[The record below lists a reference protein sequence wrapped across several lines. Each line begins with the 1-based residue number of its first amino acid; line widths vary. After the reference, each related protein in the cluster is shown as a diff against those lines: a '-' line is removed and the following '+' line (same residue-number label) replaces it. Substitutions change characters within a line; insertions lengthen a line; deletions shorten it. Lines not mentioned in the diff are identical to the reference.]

1 MSDAAPQNRLVAA
14 WLRLPGNLRGV
25 VWITTGSLAFAL
37 NDTVIKLLG
46 TMYDPFQLAFARYV
60 VGLVLLAPIFISM
73 GVSGLKTQRFGI
85 HMTRLFIASIAQV
98 GVVYSVIHLYL
109 ADATAIAF
117 SRPLFTTV
125 AAVFLLSEAVS
136 RQRWAATAIGFVG
149 VLIMVRPGHDG
160 FDPVTVIAV
169 VSALTFAVANV
180 LIRVMSSTEPPN
192 RILFYYHAGGAL
204 VFLGPALLVWRQP
217 EGIEWLLLALIG
229 VLTTLGMIGFVRG
242 FTAGEANA
250 VGPMEY
256 IRLIY
261 AVTLGYFIFAEVP
274 SLWTWAGAAIIIG
287 CTFYIAR
294 QETRTQ
300 GPGKPQAIP

>member
-1 MSDAAPQNRLVAA
+1 MSDPAPLNRLVAA

-37 NDTVIKLLG
+37 NDVVIKLLG
-46 TMYDPFQLAFARYV
+46 TKYDPFQLAFARYV
-60 VGLVLLAPIFISM
+60 VGLVLLTPLFISM
-73 GVSGLKTQRFGI
+73 GVSGLKTQRIGI
-85 HMTRLFIASIAQV
+85 HLIRLIIASIAQV

-136 RQRWAATAIGFVG
+136 RQRWMATAIGFAG
-149 VLIMVRPGHDG
+149 VMIMVRPGHSG
-160 FDPVTVIAV
+160 FDPVAVIAV
-169 VSALTFAVANV
+169 FSALAFAVANV
-180 LIRVMSSTEPPN
+180 LIRFLSSTEPPN

-217 EGIEWLLLALIG
+217 VGIEWLLLTLIG
-229 VLTTLGMIGFVRG
+229 GLTTLGMIGFVRG
-242 FTAGEANA
+242 FAAGEANA

-261 AVTLGYFIFAEVP
+261 AVALGYFIFAEVP
-274 SLWTWAGAAIIIG
+274 SLWTWAGAAVIVG

-294 QETRTQ
+294 DEARIN
-300 GPGKPQAIP
+300 KPVSTPPVP

>member
-1 MSDAAPQNRLVAA
+1 MPDAVPQNTLVAA
-14 WLRLPGNLRGV
+14 WSRLPGNMRGV

-37 NDTVIKLLG
+37 NDVVIKLLG

-60 VGLVLLAPIFISM
+60 VGLVLLAPVFISM
-73 GVSGLKTQRFGI
+73 GISGLKTKRIGT
-85 HMTRLFIASIAQV
+85 HLTRLVIASIAQV

-125 AAVFLLSEAVS
+125 VAVILLSEAVS
-136 RQRWAATAIGFVG
+136 RQRWMATAIGFVG
-149 VLIMVRPGHDG
+149 VVIMVRPGHAG
-160 FDPVTVIAV
+160 FDPVTLIAV

-180 LIRVMSSTEPPN
+180 LIRVMSTTEPPN

-204 VFLGPALLVWRQP
+204 VFLGPALYVWRMP
-217 EGIEWLLLALIG
+217 VGIEWLLLTLIG

-242 FTAGEANA
+242 FAAGEANA

-261 AVTLGYFIFAEVP
+261 AVVLGYFIFAEVP
-274 SLWTWAGAAIIIG
+274 SRWTWVGAVIIIG
-287 CTFYIAR
+287 CTFFIAR
-294 QETRTQ
+294 QEARAR
-300 GPGKPQAIP
+300 KPVSTQAIP

>member
-1 MSDAAPQNRLVAA
+1 M
-14 WLRLPGNLRGV
+14 RLPGNFRGV
-25 VWITTGSLAFAL
+25 IWITTGSLAFAL

-46 TMYDPFQLAFARYV
+46 TKYDPFQLAFARYV
-60 VGLVLLAPIFISM
+60 VGLIVLSPLFIKM
-73 GVSGLKTQRFGI
+73 GVSGLKTERIGI
-85 HMTRLFIASIAQV
+85 HLTRLVIASIAQV

-125 AAVFLLSEAVS
+125 VAVILLSEIVS
-136 RQRWAATAIGFVG
+136 RQRWIATAIGFVG
-149 VLIMVRPGHDG
+149 VLIMVRPGHAG
-160 FDPVTVIAV
+160 FDPVAVIAV

-192 RILFYYHAGGAL
+192 RILFYYHAGGTV
-204 VFLGPALLVWRQP
+204 VFLVPALFVWVMP
-217 EGIEWLLLALIG
+217 VGIEWLLLTLIG

-242 FTAGEANA
+242 FAAGEANA

-261 AVTLGYFIFAEVP
+261 AVVLGYFIFFEVP

-294 QETRTQ
+294 SEARSTSAVNS
-300 GPGKPQAIP
+300 GSLS

>member
-1 MSDAAPQNRLVAA
+1 MPDVAPQNKLVAA

-46 TMYDPFQLAFARYV
+46 TKYDPFQLAFARYI
-60 VGLVLLAPIFISM
+60 VGLVVLAPLFISM
-73 GVSGLKTQRFGI
+73 GVAGLKTERLGV
-85 HMTRLFIASIAQV
+85 HMTRLVIASIAQV

-136 RQRWAATAIGFVG
+136 RKRWTATAIGFLG

-160 FDPVTVIAV
+160 FDPVAVIAV
-169 VSALTFAVANV
+169 FSALTFAVANV

-192 RILFYYHAGGAL
+192 RILFYYHAGGAV
-204 VFLGPALLVWRQP
+204 VFLVPAILVWQTP
-217 EGIEWLLLALIG
+217 VGIEWLLLTLIG

-242 FTAGEANA
+242 FAAGEANA

-261 AVTLGYFIFAEVP
+261 AVILGYLIFAEVP
-274 SLWTWAGAAIIIG
+274 SLWTWAGAIIIIA

-294 QETRTQ
+294 DEARARNSART
-300 GPGKPQAIP
+300 PPLP